1 MINLSLTDQ
10 FSICLPDQEIDK
22 MPSVDGEENGE
33 EEVERSANEDENMS
47 EDEDEESSLSSD
59 ESSSESSIDE
69 TENERRRNECLNDMA
84 DLERQFSDL
93 KEQLYRERI
102 SQVAKKLEEV
112 TSECAM
118 EYTGPVNEL
127 KDMCEIR
134 IEVAGILRDCRLEN
148 VENKYNAD
156 EQAAVQHYE
165 SEKLA
170 LMESMKHEL
179 EEKIRKL
186 EEDKQNM
193 DISADIWLES
203 QSMNK
208 KHRKSSDGSMLPEKR
223 RKPVTVTGPFIVYM
237 LREMD
242 ILEDWAAIR
251 KAKGALARKRQNSGC
266 QSEKSPFS
274 ARYEDGKLYY
284 EGEWFQ
290 RNDHVLIESR
300 SATFSSYVTGINTG
314 EVWVRKVDGSKTK
327 LYIGQLQKGK
337 YRIKKN

>member
-1 MINLSLTDQ
+1 
-10 FSICLPDQEIDK
+10 

-102 SQVAKKLEEV
+102 SQVGKKLEE
-112 TSECAM
+112 
-118 EYTGPVNEL
+118 
-127 KDMCEIR
+127 
-134 IEVAGILRDCRLEN
+134 LEN

-208 KHRKSSDGSMLPEKR
+208 KHRKSSDGSMLPDKR
-223 RKPVTVTGPFIVYM
+223 RKP
-237 LREMD
+237 
-242 ILEDWAAIR
+242 
-251 KAKGALARKRQNSGC
+251 AKGALARKRQNSL
-266 QSEKSPFS
+266 ETK
-274 ARYEDGKLYY
+274 K
-284 EGEWFQ
+284 
-290 RNDHVLIESR
+290 HV
-300 SATFSSYVTGINTG
+300 
-314 EVWVRKVDGSKTK
+314 
-327 LYIGQLQKGK
+327 
-337 YRIKKN
+337 KNN

>member
-1 MINLSLTDQ
+1 
-10 FSICLPDQEIDK
+10 

-33 EEVERSANEDENMS
+33 EEVERSPNEDENMS

-102 SQVAKKLEEV
+102 SQVEKKLEEV
-112 TSECAM
+112 KSECAM

-127 KDMCEIR
+127 KEMCEIR
-134 IEVAGILRDCRLEN
+134 IEVAGILRDCRLGN
-148 VENKYNAD
+148 VKNKYDAD
-156 EQAAVQHYE
+156 EQAAIQHFE

-170 LMESMKHEL
+170 LMESMKQEL

-203 QSMNK
+203 QSLNK
-208 KHRKSSDGSMLPEKR
+208 RHRKASDGATLSDKR
-223 RKPVTVTGPFIVYM
+223 RKPVTVT
-237 LREMD
+237 D
-242 ILEDWAAIR
+242 ILYNKLCYFIKLSVTVNR
-251 KAKGALARKRQNSGC
+251 H
-266 QSEKSPFS
+266 FS
-274 ARYEDGKLYY
+274 LCTYSA
-284 EGEWFQ
+284 FQ
-290 RNDHVLIESR
+290 
-300 SATFSSYVTGINTG
+300 
-314 EVWVRKVDGSKTK
+314 
-327 LYIGQLQKGK
+327 
-337 YRIKKN
+337 

>member
-1 MINLSLTDQ
+1 
-10 FSICLPDQEIDK
+10 

-112 TSECAM
+112 TSECAL

>member
-1 MINLSLTDQ
+1 
-10 FSICLPDQEIDK
+10 

-112 TSECAM
+112 TSECAL

-208 KHRKSSDGSMLPEKR
+208 KHRKSSDGSTLPEKR

-290 RNDHVLIESR
+290 RNDHVLIENR
-300 SATFSSYVTGINTG
+300 SGTFSSYVTGINTG

>member
-1 MINLSLTDQ
+1 
-10 FSICLPDQEIDK
+10 
-22 MPSVDGEENGE
+22 MPSVEGEENGE
-33 EEVERSANEDENMS
+33 DEVERSPNEDENMS

-102 SQVAKKLEEV
+102 SQVEKKLNESLINNSCHNLSLITE
-112 TSECAM
+112 SAM

-127 KDMCEIR
+127 KEMCEIR
-134 IEVAGILRDCRLEN
+134 IEVAGILRDCRLGN
-148 VENKYNAD
+148 VKHKYDAD
-156 EQAAVQHYE
+156 EQAAIQHFE

-170 LMESMKHEL
+170 LMESMKQEL

-203 QSMNK
+203 QSLNK
-208 KHRKSSDGSMLPEKR
+208 KHRKSSDGSMISDKR
-223 RKPVTVTGPFIVYM
+223 RKPVTVTDILFLHPYIVYM

-251 KAKGALARKRQNSGC
+251 KAKGALARRRQNSGC
-266 QSEKSPFS
+266 QLENSPFS

-284 EGEWFQ
+284 EGEWFHKG
-290 RNDHVLIESR
+290 DHILIESR
-300 SATFSSYVTGINTG
+300 NDTHSSAFVTGINTG
-314 EVWVRKVDGSKTK
+314 EVWVRKGDGSKTK

-337 YRIKKN
+337 YKIRKT

>member
-1 MINLSLTDQ
+1 MVNLSLTDQ

-112 TSECAM
+112 TSECAL

-208 KHRKSSDGSMLPEKR
+208 KHRKSSDGSTLPEKR

-290 RNDHVLIESR
+290 RNDHVLIENR
-300 SATFSSYVTGINTG
+300 SGTFSSYVTGINTG

>member
-1 MINLSLTDQ
+1 
-10 FSICLPDQEIDK
+10 

-47 EDEDEESSLSSD
+47 EEEDEESSLSSD

-112 TSECAM
+112 TSECAL

-170 LMESMKHEL
+170 LMESMKHDL

-208 KHRKSSDGSMLPEKR
+208 KHRKSSDGSMVPDKR

-300 SATFSSYVTGINTG
+300 SGTFSSYVTGINTG

>member
-1 MINLSLTDQ
+1 
-10 FSICLPDQEIDK
+10 

>member
-1 MINLSLTDQ
+1 
-10 FSICLPDQEIDK
+10 

-33 EEVERSANEDENMS
+33 EEVERSPNEDENMS
-47 EDEDEESSLSSD
+47 EDEEEESSLSSD

-102 SQVAKKLEEV
+102 NQVEKKLGEV
-112 TSECAM
+112 KSECAM
-118 EYTGPVNEL
+118 EYTGPVSEL
-127 KDMCEIR
+127 KEMCEIR
-134 IEVAGILRDCRLEN
+134 IEVAGILRDCRLGN
-148 VENKYNAD
+148 VRNKYDAD
-156 EQAAVQHYE
+156 EQAAIQHYE

-170 LMESMKHEL
+170 LMESMKQEL

-203 QSMNK
+203 QSLNK
-208 KHRKSSDGSMLPEKR
+208 RHRKSSDGSMLSDKR
-223 RKPVTVTGPFIVYM
+223 RKPVTVTGPYIVYM

-251 KAKGALARKRQNSGC
+251 KAKGALARRRQESGC
-266 QSEKSPFS
+266 QSEKSPYS

-284 EGEWFQ
+284 EGEWFHKG
-290 RNDHVLIESR
+290 DHVVIESR
-300 SATFSSYVTGINTG
+300 NDTHSSAFVTGINTG
-314 EVWVRKVDGSKTK
+314 EVWVRKGDGSKTK

-337 YRIKKN
+337 YKIKKS